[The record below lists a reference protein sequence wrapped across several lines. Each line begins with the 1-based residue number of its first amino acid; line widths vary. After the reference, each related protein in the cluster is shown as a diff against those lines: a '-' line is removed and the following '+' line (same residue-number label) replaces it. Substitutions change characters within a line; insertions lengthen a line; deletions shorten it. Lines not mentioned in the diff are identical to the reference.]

1 MIPSLHDHGSHL
13 AYAGFAALASLAIY
27 VFMPSLPAFLSAGS
41 EDKSPGSSAFS
52 RNSRYVVGL
61 YNKANDC
68 FANSVL
74 QVGWFHFGLAIKIP
88 TSRQALAS
96 SPSLRQYL
104 DDSRF
109 QDQPLSAALKSIIRD
124 LNTPIRYARSVSP
137 WPFLHVLEVI
147 YNSRITRSQHDA
159 HELLHLI
166 LETITDEHDRVLKEV
181 LAAPKALD
189 NDAELEEEK
198 AESAVNG
205 MREYMPF
212 QGTTVDTIRCLQCGN
227 SPKPKS
233 TNFIVLTLNVP
244 QKWSATLEDCM
255 ASLFSSEPISDYGC
269 QSCRLKSLISTVSQV
284 IKKAKLDEPGSG
296 TVTDSPTSSY
306 EVPDFVQGPVGYLH
320 YLQNLDPSADLH
332 PEIEARLPKS
342 IKSTIVRT
350 TSLGHLPDMFTC
362 HLSRSIFSSTAT
374 RNSCRISFPE
384 ELTVYSSQSAKSKFS
399 SLSLGNATEA
409 QSAYEGSKTYRL
421 VAMVRH
427 VGTHSAGHYECYR
440 RKEMFKDYDQEGT
453 AAALAV
459 SSPVTA
465 NAILTA
471 EPAKMASSEL
481 LPTYGEKSLAMTE
494 DALLSPR
501 SGSRP
506 ESGSNSLG
514 PSRGESPSRLQ
525 RRALSRTA
533 TKKLYR
539 QFTGG
544 RSWWR
549 ISDEK
554 VWECTTD
561 EVLRQTQSAYL
572 LVYERIPAN
581 ELESRSSSRR
591 RSASAQKL

>member
-27 VFMPSLPAFLSAGS
+27 VLMPSLPTVLSAGS

-74 QVGWFHFGLAIKIP
+74 Q
-88 TSRQALAS
+88 ALAS
-96 SPSLRQYL
+96 SPSLRHYL

-109 QDQPLSAALKSIIRD
+109 QDQPLSAALKAIIRD
-124 LNTPIRYARSVSP
+124 LNTPIRYPRSVSP

-166 LETITDEHDRVLKEV
+166 LETITDEHDKVLKEL
-181 LAAPKALD
+181 LAAPKVLD
-189 NDAELEEEK
+189 NDAELEDEK
-198 AESAVNG
+198 VERTINVT
-205 MREYMPF
+205 REFMPF

-269 QSCRLKSLISTVSQV
+269 QSCRLKSLSSTVSQV
-284 IKKAKLDEPGSG
+284 IKKAKLDEPDSG
-296 TVTDSPTSSY
+296 IVTDLPTSSC
-306 EVPDFVQGPVGYLH
+306 EVPDFVQNPVGYLH

-350 TSLGHLPDMFTC
+350 TSWGHLPDMFTC

-374 RNSCRISFPE
+374 RNSCRVSFPE
-384 ELTVYSSQSAKSKFS
+384 ELTVYSSQNAKSKFS
-399 SLSLGNATEA
+399 SLSLGNLTEA
-409 QSAYEGSKTYRL
+409 QSTYEGSKTYRL

-440 RKEMFKDYDQEGT
+440 RKEMFKDYDQAAT
-453 AAALAV
+453 AAALTA
-459 SSPVTA
+459 SSPLTA
-465 NAILTA
+465 DAILTA
-471 EPAKMASSEL
+471 EPAKTASSGL
-481 LPTYGEKSLAMTE
+481 LPTYEKSSAMTE
-494 DALLSPR
+494 DALLSPK

-506 ESGSNSLG
+506 ESESNSLG

-525 RRALSRTA
+525 SRARSRTA

-572 LVYERIPAN
+572 LVYERIPPY
-581 ELESRSSSRR
+581 ELETRSSSRR